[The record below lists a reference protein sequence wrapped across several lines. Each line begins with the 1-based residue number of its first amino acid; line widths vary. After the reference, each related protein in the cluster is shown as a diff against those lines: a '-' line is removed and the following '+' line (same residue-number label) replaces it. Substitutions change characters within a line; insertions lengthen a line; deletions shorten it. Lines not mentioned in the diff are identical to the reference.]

1 MTLSAFIDSIGLIGP
16 GLTDW
21 PHAADVLAGRA
32 AYTHA
37 RTLLP
42 PPAGLPPAERR
53 RTGPA
58 VRVALAAG

>member
-1 MTLSAFIDSIGLIGP
+1 MRLSAFIDSVGLIGP

-53 RTGPA
+53 
-58 VRVALAAG
+58 